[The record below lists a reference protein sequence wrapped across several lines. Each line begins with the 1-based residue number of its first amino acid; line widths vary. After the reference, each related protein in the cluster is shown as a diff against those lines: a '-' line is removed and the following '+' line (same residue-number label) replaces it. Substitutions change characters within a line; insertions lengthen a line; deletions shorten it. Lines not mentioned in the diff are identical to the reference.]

1 MMKTINE
8 LRSSEYHEQL
18 GQKLY
23 AAFLAQQQGIS
34 LNTALKKVDG
44 PISDAWLVVAEFA
57 RQAYHSS
64 VENILKNTSLDQ
76 VWRWKM

>member
-1 MMKTINE
+1 MKTIDE

-34 LNTALKKVDG
+34 LNTAIKKVER
-44 PISDAWLVVAEFA
+44 PVSDTWLVVAEFV

-64 VENILKNTSLDQ
+64 VEDILKKSQLDQ
-76 VWRWKM
+76 VGPWTM